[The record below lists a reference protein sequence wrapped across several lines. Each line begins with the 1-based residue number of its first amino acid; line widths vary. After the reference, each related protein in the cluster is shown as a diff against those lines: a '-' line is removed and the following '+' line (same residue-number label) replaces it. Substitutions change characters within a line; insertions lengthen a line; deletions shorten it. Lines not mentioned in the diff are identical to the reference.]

1 MRNQHLISIF
11 HFLLPHFFESQL
23 SIIPWF
29 VIFDPFVVCCQFRY
43 FKQFSKTT
51 ALGKKF
57 LRVTTTQKTSLFQR
71 LIPEFQ
77 GNFSAPY
84 FWWRNPFR
92 ETHLFLGATIWDLG
106 HSALNNTTFACVA
119 LPFLGFLLC
128 LILVVITKVLFN
140 NYCVPVKCPSNY
152 SLHFCSKKL

>member
-1 MRNQHLISIF
+1 MRLFIFKDIHYYFLLWEAVPGFQIFASVFGYDDFSWESTDRAAAKKNYNHENVLLPALTVSNSTVKPPMRNQHLISIF

-57 LRVTTTQKTSLFQR
+57 LRVTTTQK
-71 LIPEFQ
+71 
-77 GNFSAPY
+77 
-84 FWWRNPFR
+84 
-92 ETHLFLGATIWDLG
+92 
-106 HSALNNTTFACVA
+106 
-119 LPFLGFLLC
+119 LLC
-128 LILVVITKVLFN
+128 F
-140 NYCVPVKCPSNY
+140 SG
-152 SLHFCSKKL
+152 

>member
-1 MRNQHLISIF
+1 MIRYLRPLCCVLPVSIF
-11 HFLLPHFFESQL
+11 QT
-23 SIIPWF
+23 
-29 VIFDPFVVCCQFRY
+29 IFKNYGF
-43 FKQFSKTT
+43 
-51 ALGKKF
+51 LGKKF

-77 GNFSAPY
+77 GNFSAL
-84 FWWRNPFR
+84 WWRNPFR
-92 ETHLFLGATIWDLG
+92 ETLLFLGATTIWDLG

-140 NYCVPVKCPSNY
+140 NYCVPVKCQM
-152 SLHFCSKKL
+152 SK

>member
-23 SIIPWF
+23 SIPWF

-43 FKQFSKTT
+43 FKQFSTT
-51 ALGKKF
+51 TDMGKKF

-77 GNFSAPY
+77 GNFSAL
-84 FWWRNPFR
+84 WWRNPFR
-92 ETHLFLGATIWDLG
+92 ETLLFLGATTIWDLG
-106 HSALNNTTFACVA
+106 HSALNNTTFASVA

-128 LILVVITKVLFN
+128 LKCVMYTIWVVITKVLFN
-140 NYCVPVKCPSNY
+140 NYCVPVKCQM
-152 SLHFCSKKL
+152 SK